1 MRVLDDAI
9 AQFETYINFPG
20 HSGLERSTLLCLQMI
35 AAAADKQEAVEIKI
49 RQTPTPIMVTS
60 IDRLLLSINP
70 RSRRPDYLITIAK
83 WVSELYF
90 TINHCQFCAVVHLK
104 LLEIKWFI
112 NFACSFLFVE
122 FIFISF
128 VSRPCNDFHY

>member
-83 WVSELYF
+83 
-90 TINHCQFCAVVHLK
+90 
-104 LLEIKWFI
+104 
-112 NFACSFLFVE
+112 
-122 FIFISF
+122 
-128 VSRPCNDFHY
+128 